1 MSISGI
7 SGVNAFAGLTSVSS
21 ITPVGRSKSDDTSA
35 SVAGAHRP
43 KRDTFQSDLSSLVQ
57 AVRGGDISAAQSA
70 LSALQSDVAASD
82 ATYSPA
88 STASTASTSPA
99 PAASPAQSDLD
110 ALFRAVQSGDLAGAQ
125 AALGQLQSDV
135 RGSGPHADHA
145 SLQGQIHGRGHGRGH
160 GHQGS
165 TLRAAVIAA
174 FQSQTAAPV
183 ETPVPAVDPVVD
195 PAASSVPTPAPATEA
210 A

>member
-1 MSISGI
+1 MSISGS

-21 ITPVGRSKSDDTSA
+21 ITPVGRSKRDDTLA

-70 LSALQSDVAASD
+70 LSALQSDVAATD

-88 STASTASTSPA
+88 STAPTSPA

-110 ALFRAVQSGDLAGAQ
+110 ALFKAVQSGDLAGAQ

-165 TLRAAVIAA
+165 TLRAAVVAA
-174 FQSQTAAPV
+174 FQSQTAAPA
-183 ETPVPAVDPVVD
+183 ETPAPAADPVVVD
-195 PAASSVPTPAPATEA
+195 PGTSSVPTPAPATA
-210 A
+210 AA